1 MATKKLSMTKTNV
14 AEEVPQPS
22 PSPIEAKLDR
32 IVELLEQIASYTGR
46 VPKPFDWSKVVKD

>member
-1 MATKKLSMTKTNV
+1 MPKKTYTKINDTLTPDEPVGSS
-14 AEEVPQPS
+14 A
-22 PSPIEAKLDR
+22 IEKKLDR